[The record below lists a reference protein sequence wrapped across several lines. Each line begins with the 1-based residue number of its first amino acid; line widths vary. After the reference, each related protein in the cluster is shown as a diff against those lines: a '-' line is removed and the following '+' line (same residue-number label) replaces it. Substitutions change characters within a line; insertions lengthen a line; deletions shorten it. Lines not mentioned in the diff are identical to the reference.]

1 MSQTLIWISGASSG
15 IGKALADNVPWDDA
29 RLINVSRR
37 GTSGAEHLEADLS
50 DPASWP
56 TVAESFRRELDGFSG
71 ERVVFVHAAG
81 SVQPIGFAGEVD
93 TEAYTRNVL
102 LNSAAG
108 QVLGHA
114 FLAAV
119 RDLDAERHLVML
131 SSGAASLVGAGWS
144 SYGAGKAAIDQWVRD
159 VGAEQAQRGGVHV
172 VAVAPGVVETGMQ
185 EQIRQTSEE
194 DFPKRQKFIELHQS
208 GQLSDPDEVAVQLWA
223 LVQKGSENG
232 SVLDPRE
239 VSEERSS

>member
-1 MSQTLIWISGASSG
+1 MGDTLIWISGASSG

-29 RLINVSRR
+29 RIIDISRR
-37 GTSGAEHLEADLS
+37 GGSGVEHVEADLS

-56 TVAESFRRELDGFSG
+56 TVAESFERELTDFSG

-93 TEAYTRNVL
+93 TEAYTGNVL

-114 FLAAV
+114 FLRAA
-119 RDLDAERHLVML
+119 RDIDAQRYLVML

-144 SYGAGKAAIDQWVRD
+144 SYGAGKAALDQWVRD
-159 VGAEQAQRGGVHV
+159 VGAEQDQRGGVRV
-172 VAVAPGVVETGMQ
+172 VAVAPGVVQTEMQ
-185 EQIRQTSEE
+185 EQIRETAES
-194 DFPKRQKFIELHQS
+194 DFPKRDKFVELHES
-208 GQLSDPDEVAVQLWA
+208 GQLSDPDEVAGQMWA
-223 LVQKGSENG
+223 LLERGFENG
-232 SVLDPRE
+232 AVLDLRQ
-239 VSEERSS
+239 VSAGARP

>member
-108 QVLGHA
+108 QVLGHT

-159 VGAEQAQRGGVHV
+159 VGAEQDLRGGARV
-172 VAVAPGVVETGMQ
+172 VSVAPGVVETSMQ
-185 EQIRQTSEE
+185 EDIRQTRED
-194 DFPKRQKFIELHQS
+194 DFPKRQKFIDMYQS
-208 GQLSDPDEVAVQLWA
+208 GQLSDADEVAPRLWA
-223 LVQKGSENG
+223 
-232 SVLDPRE
+232 VLDKGFDNGAVLDLRDL
-239 VSEERSS
+239 